1 MNEESK
7 NTWHPSMSEE
17 QLEEI
22 RAKILEKLEK
32 TESGGVACT
41 IQNCNIVMEYDP
53 LFAGKVRKDL
63 LGDCVN
69 LYGEYTWPRDTIRF
83 EDRDLPFVLLHFE
96 QYYGIKSEKNI
107 LHAVK
112 IAAQRHSFHPVCEYL
127 RELKWDGK
135 PRLRE
140 ALHHFLGAEINDY
153 NEECLKVFMLGAVNR
168 VFHPGCK
175 FELMLVLVGGQGAG
189 KSTFIRFL
197 AIKDEWFSD
206 DLHKLDDE
214 KIFRSLAGHWI
225 MEVPEMAA
233 TANTKNIEDIK
244 AFLSRDK
251 DNYKYPFDRFASDH
265 PRQCVF
271 AGTTNKMEFLPMDR
285 TGNRRFLPVEC
296 HEENADCHI
305 LANEAES
312 RAYIDQLWAEVM
324 TIYDSG
330 DYRTYLTKDAERAL
344 AKVQAAFSS
353 EDTMTGQIY
362 DFMDSYPGD
371 KICTRLIYK
380 ECLGHQ
386 FDEPKRWET
395 DNITEIIRSG
405 INKGEITGWQPL
417 QSPRKFPGYGSQRG
431 WERTKKTP
439 SINEK
444 LTAPPKEPEQLGFT
458 VIENDPDCP
467 W

>member
-7 NTWHPSMSEE
+7 NTWYPPMSEE

-112 IAAQRHSFHPVCEYL
+112 IAAQRHSFHPLCEYL

-206 DLHKLDDE
+206 DLHK
-214 KIFRSLAGHWI
+214 H
-225 MEVPEMAA
+225 
-233 TANTKNIEDIK
+233 
-244 AFLSRDK
+244 
-251 DNYKYPFDRFASDH
+251 
-265 PRQCVF
+265 
-271 AGTTNKMEFLPMDR
+271 
-285 TGNRRFLPVEC
+285 
-296 HEENADCHI
+296 
-305 LANEAES
+305 
-312 RAYIDQLWAEVM
+312 QLWAEVM

-353 EDTMTGQIY
+353 EDTMAGQIY

-380 ECLGHQ
+380 ELHGAAMQ
-386 FDEPKRWET
+386 
-395 DNITEIIRSG
+395 
-405 INKGEITGWQPL
+405 NKL
-417 QSPRKFPGYGSQRG
+417 Y
-431 WERTKKTP
+431 ER
-439 SINEK
+439 
-444 LTAPPKEPEQLGFT
+444 L
-458 VIENDPDCP
+458 
-467 W
+467 